1 MATVRVTRRKAG
13 STNGGNGS
21 VIEQSARNAVIE
33 SDGNDGIAA
42 ADDNKFDGAVIESDP
57 DDDGAIDPANLA
69 AAAGSDSDSSSG
81 TGTRRRGRPRGS
93 KNGRKA
99 KGGTSQTTDSLTGL
113 LFAANNMLA
122 AFVHVPEFDIDKEEA
137 RILAEATQ
145 TLTELYEM
153 PIMSEKTA
161 AWVKFG
167 MAINQVYGPRVVAV
181 IAKPKKPRIVSMPP
195 RVESHREVK
204 FDQEQPVQ

>member
-13 STNGGNGS
+13 GSNGGNGG
-21 VIEQSARNAVIE
+21 VIKQSAGNAVIE
-33 SDGNDGIAA
+33 SDGDVGIAA
-42 ADDNKFDGAVIESDP
+42 TDDSEFDGAVIQSEP

-69 AAAGSDSDSSSG
+69 SGTGSDSDSSTG
-81 TGTRRRGRPRGS
+81 TGARRRGRPRGS

-99 KGGTSQTTDSLTGL
+99 KGGTSAASDSLTGL

-122 AFVHVPEFDIDKEEA
+122 AFAHVPEFEIDKEEA

-145 TLTELYEM
+145 TLTELYDM

-167 MAINQVYGPRVVAV
+167 MAINQVYGPRIVAV
-181 IAKPKKPRIVSMPP
+181 IAKPKKPRIVSMPQ